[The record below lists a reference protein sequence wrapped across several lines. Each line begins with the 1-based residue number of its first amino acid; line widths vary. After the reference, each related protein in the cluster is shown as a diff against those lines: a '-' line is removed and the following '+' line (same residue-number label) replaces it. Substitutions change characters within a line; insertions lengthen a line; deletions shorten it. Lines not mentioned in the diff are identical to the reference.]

1 MLQWASRTKERKMQI
16 NYPND
21 NKFSN
26 FFKKINRK
34 WLYIAAFFLIALIG
48 FVYFYYN
55 SGPAA
60 ASADQGKNSLG
71 AAKTADSGASSD
83 LAASNS
89 QLLSEINSELTQTG
103 QSGSPAA
110 SQPQTSSGSGIYSFL
125 KVILGLAVVIILIY
139 LTVFILRFINKNR
152 VNSSVRLK
160 AGKNL
165 IKVLDSANISA
176 NKSIQLVS
184 VAGKMIIIGV
194 TDSTISFL
202 SEVAPGKT
210 KDVDEF
216 LQDTQG
222 EEPIKTNFKK

>member
-1 MLQWASRTKERKMQI
+1 MMQI

-21 NKFSN
+21 NKFSI

-34 WLYIAAFFLIALIG
+34 WLYIAIFFFIALIG
-48 FVYFYYN
+48 FIYFYSN
-55 SGPAA
+55 SGATA
-60 ASADQGKNSLG
+60 ASAGLGTNSLSN
-71 AAKTADSGASSD
+71 AAKTAGSGAASD
-83 LAASNS
+83 LAASNN
-89 QLLSEINSELTQTG
+89 QLLSEINNELTQTG
-103 QSGSPAA
+103 KSGLPAS
-110 SQPQTSSGSGIYSFL
+110 SQPQTTAGSGIYSFL
-125 KVILGLAVVIILIY
+125 KVILGLAVIIILIY
-139 LTVFILRFINKNR
+139 ITVFILRFINKNR

-194 TDSTISFL
+194 TDNMINFL

-216 LQDTQG
+216 LQDTQ
-222 EEPIKTNFKK
+222 EAEPVKTNFKNMLSSYFKK

>member
-1 MLQWASRTKERKMQI
+1 MQI
-16 NYPND
+16 NYPSD

-26 FFKKINRK
+26 FFKKINKK
-34 WLYIAAFFLIALIG
+34 WLYIAAFFFIALIG

-55 SGPAA
+55 SGSAA
-60 ASADQGKNSLG
+60 AYASQGNSSLG
-71 AAKTADSGASSD
+71 NTASAAGTGTVSD
-83 LAASNS
+83 LAASNN
-89 QLLSEINSELTQTG
+89 QLLKEINSELTQTG
-103 QSGSPAA
+103 QNGLQASGQA
-110 SQPQTSSGSGIYSFL
+110 QTKTSSGIYSFL
-125 KVILGLAVVIILIY
+125 KVILGLAVIIVLIY
-139 LTVFILRFINKNR
+139 ITVFILRFINKNR

-194 TDSTISFL
+194 TDNMINFL

-216 LQDTQG
+216 LQDAQQD
-222 EEPIKTNFKK
+222 EPAKTNFKSMLSGYFKK